1 MSVSVLIVVSD
12 SDVTAK
18 ETAKAVRE
26 KGFSPCV
33 VSVGVWHM
41 FLNDAPTSMNRALV
55 TVESDLK
62 ARSFN
67 IVTSL
72 DDLKEAADI
81 AVDEVLPPAPIP
93 AGAGI
98 GTVENFLP
106 GGRKSK
112 GSKSSTNVE

>member
-1 MSVSVLIVVSD
+1 
-12 SDVTAK
+12 
-18 ETAKAVRE
+18 
-26 KGFSPCV
+26 
-33 VSVGVWHM
+33 
-41 FLNDAPTSMNRALV
+41 
-55 TVESDLK
+55 
-62 ARSFN
+62 
-67 IVTSL
+67 
-72 DDLKEAADI
+72 LKEAADI